1 VWHSDGN
8 GGRTDPAVP
17 LVRAQWA
24 QREHL
29 RGSEDGVQS
38 ASPLSSWG
46 QARLMFISLDKVLIK
61 DRIRE
66 DIRGTK
72 EEWAFFKNSFKIHGQ
87 LQPIRVEECA
97 DDKFKLLAGHR
108 RLLALTELFE
118 EGAVVPGNEHG
129 LIECTFRDPIP
140 LHKQLLQEFAENN
153 ERKDFTY
160 VERAKFI
167 RRFHDTMQLEYGQ
180 DAWSQELTAR
190 TLNLSP
196 ASISHYLRVEEAIKS
211 DPTIAKAGTLDAAV
225 KRMKVQE
232 RLDARKDRVEKEDDS
247 VMQRAAEVLALGDA
261 REWIKTLSD
270 ESADFVNFDPPWGD
284 EVSFKSAENHEAF
297 DDSTEY
303 AEALMDELFP
313 QIYRILRADRFCA
326 FWFRAWSPEYMAAKA
341 QSFGFNL
348 QFTRTPCIWYKPD
361 KVADQNR
368 MPEKQLIEAYE
379 TFYLLRKGDPIF
391 HERYTHNVFSF
402 DRVPLANI
410 IHPTEKPVALCEA
423 IIKLCTIPGETL
435 VDPTAGSSAMLE
447 QALRSNRK
455 ALGCELSERNH
466 GRGLIRI
473 AEYLKTF
480 SVK

>member
-1 VWHSDGN
+1 
-8 GGRTDPAVP
+8 
-17 LVRAQWA
+17 
-24 QREHL
+24 
-29 RGSEDGVQS
+29 
-38 ASPLSSWG
+38 
-46 QARLMFISLDKVLIK
+46 MFIPLTDVIIE

-72 EEWAFFKNSFKIHGQ
+72 EEWSFFKNSFKIHGQ
-87 LQPIRVEECA
+87 LQPIRVEERA
-97 DDKFKLLAGHR
+97 DGKFKLLAGHR
-108 RLLALTELFE
+108 RMLAISEWYA
-118 EGAVVPGNEHG
+118 EGIAIPGNEPSM
-129 LIECTFRDPIP
+129 IECTFREPVP
-140 LHKQLLQEFAENN
+140 LHKQLMQEFAENN

-167 RRFHDTMQLEYGQ
+167 RRFHDTMQLEYGK
-180 DAWSQELTAR
+180 DAWPQELTAR

-196 ASISHYLRVEEAIKS
+196 ASISHYLRVEEAIKA

-247 VMQRAAEVLALGDA
+247 VMQRAAQVLVHGDA
-261 REWIKTLSD
+261 REWIKALAD
-270 ESADFVNFDPPWGD
+270 ESADFINFDPPWGD
-284 EVSFKSAENHEAF
+284 DTSFKSAENHEAF

-313 QIYRILRADRFCA
+313 QLYRILRPDRFCA
-326 FWFRAWSPEYMAAKA
+326 FWYRAWASEQMAAKA
-341 QSFGFNL
+341 ESFGFNL

-368 MPEKQLIEAYE
+368 VPEKQLIEAYE
-379 TFYLLRKGDPIF
+379 SFYLLRKGDPLF
-391 HERYTHNVFSF
+391 HERFTHNVFAF

-423 IIKLCTIPGETL
+423 IIRLCTVPGETI
-435 VDPTAGSSAMLE
+435 VDPTAGSAAMLE

-455 ALGCELSERNH
+455 ALGCELSERNQS
-466 GRGLIRI
+466 RGLIRL

-480 SVK
+480 TVK